1 VNEEQ
6 KLVTVGR
13 YASEMEAHL
22 AQMVLEE
29 AGIRSVILGEPIS
42 SGLYPV
48 FEPFLAVQVFEE
60 DAARASA
67 LLEEKQR
74 AGDLNGEGDL

>member
-48 FEPFLAVQVFEE
+48 FEPFLAVQVFEG

-74 AGDLNGEGDL
+74 AGDLDGEGDL